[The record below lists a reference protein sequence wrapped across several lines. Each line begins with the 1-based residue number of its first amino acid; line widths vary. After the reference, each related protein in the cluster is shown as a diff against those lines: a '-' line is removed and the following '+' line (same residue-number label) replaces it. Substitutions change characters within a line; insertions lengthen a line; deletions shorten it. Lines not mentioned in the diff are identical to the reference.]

1 MGLRG
6 NIPSDISQLIVKIM
20 NKKYL
25 DKVLDQIVNETT
37 IDYDEERFLPPF
49 AIPSPIVPF
58 PSFPISSLSP
68 FSPYPSFII
77 HCREVYGLNKE
88 EIGYVWDR
96 YREIII
102 DEINN
107 GDLPIDTQ
115 YVNESNNI
123 DDDGWYYQ
131 YVFNSKFLSKVLGQL
146 LSETKIE
153 WDDQEKGISVKV
165 TWDPYIGYQRDVSY
179 QLFQRH
185 CKEVYLL
192 TPVEIA
198 DVYMLYMTELSERR
212 RLRLIDMIRNN
223 GL

>member
-1 MGLRG
+1 MTPR
-6 NIPSDISQLIVKIM
+6 QKKI
-20 NKKYL
+20 KEKGFL
-25 DKVLDQIVNETT
+25 DKVANQLVSETDINPSGGIEFPFYDTIVNMKVTPT
-37 IDYDEERFLPPF
+37 NITSYF
-49 AIPSPIVPF
+49 IYN
-58 PSFPISSLSP
+58 
-68 FSPYPSFII
+68 FSN
-77 HCREVYGLNKE
+77 HCRDVYGLNDDE
-88 EIGYVWDR
+88 RMYVWGK
-96 YREIII
+96 YKTMLF
-102 DEINN
+102 NQGFYN
-107 GDLPIDTQ
+107 GNFGTTQ

-165 TWDPYIGYQRDVSY
+165 AWDPYIGYQRDVSY
-179 QLFQRH
+179 PLFQRH

-212 RLRLIDMIRNN
+212 GLILKDKIT
-223 GL
+223 GVS